1 MEHNTTGDIDK
12 CPFMSGDQKKSAG
25 EGTSNRDWW
34 PNELK
39 LNILRQNA
47 SKSNPMGNDFD
58 YAKAFNSV
66 NFNELKKDVIECND
80 RFSRL
85 VASRLWTLWSFYDS
99 YGLAQCRNL

>member
-47 SKSNPMGNDFD
+47 SKSNPMGNEFE
-58 YAKAFNSV
+58 YAKAFAANPP
-66 NFNELKKDVIECND
+66 VIF
-80 RFSRL
+80 RSPT
-85 VASRLWTLWSFYDS
+85 AST
-99 YGLAQCRNL
+99 NLEDFP

>member
-47 SKSNPMGNDFD
+47 SKSNPMGN
-58 YAKAFNSV
+58 
-66 NFNELKKDVIECND
+66 
-80 RFSRL
+80 
-85 VASRLWTLWSFYDS
+85 
-99 YGLAQCRNL
+99 

>member
-47 SKSNPMGNDFD
+47 SKSNPMGNEFE
-58 YAKAFNSV
+58 YAKAFNSI
-66 NFNELKKDVIECND
+66 NFKISFVIFLLN
-80 RFSRL
+80 SNHSL
-85 VASRLWTLWSFYDS
+85 SINIYTLTNSIS
-99 YGLAQCRNL
+99 SH